1 MYTIDISLRGTPLGL
16 SVQRKESADAE
27 ALYHQV
33 LEAIKSGNPT
43 VLELTCDR
51 EADKKAAV
59 LVNEI
64 TAVQMSDKSGG
75 AGAGRAAGFFEL
87 GA

>member
-27 ALYHQV
+27 ALYKQV

-43 VLELTCDR
+43 ILEMTCDR
-51 EADKKAAV
+51 EPDKKSRRSRQR
-59 LVNEI
+59 NYRCSTI
-64 TAVQMSDKSGG
+64 G
-75 AGAGRAAGFFEL
+75 
-87 GA
+87 